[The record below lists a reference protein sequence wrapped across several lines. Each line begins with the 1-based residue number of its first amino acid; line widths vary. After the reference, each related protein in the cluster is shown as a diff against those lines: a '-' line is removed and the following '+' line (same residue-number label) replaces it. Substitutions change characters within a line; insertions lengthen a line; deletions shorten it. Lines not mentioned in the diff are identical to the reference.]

1 MDTKNTALARAKRE
15 TKTVEKLDWGLFKEA
30 IKENEKVLEGLK
42 HSTAT
47 ELDSSVSSFTKA
59 IQEAVASST
68 ISKKVTFKP
77 DYHLQLPRY
86 IVDILAERRRLERIY
101 TTTRNPELKRRIN
114 KLHEIA
120 KKKMR
125 EHKQSKW
132 RNFCTCLNDHRVSD
146 TILWRKI
153 KSIEATTQEK
163 PPKTPTLIHNGSVSA
178 DPRKVA
184 QIFAEQQEAIF
195 TEPDDPAFDASFK
208 EEVDAHHY
216 SATNVMEG
224 GHRRHAAEAAQSRA
238 KTEKIASF

>member
-1 MDTKNTALARAKRE
+1 
-15 TKTVEKLDWGLFKEA
+15 
-30 IKENEKVLEGLK
+30 
-42 HSTAT
+42 
-47 ELDSSVSSFTKA
+47 
-59 IQEAVASST
+59 
-68 ISKKVTFKP
+68 
-77 DYHLQLPRY
+77 
-86 IVDILAERRRLERIY
+86 
-101 TTTRNPELKRRIN
+101 
-114 KLHEIA
+114 
-120 KKKMR
+120 MR
-125 EHKQSKW
+125 EHKEGKW